1 MRESLHVLE
10 PGSQVQNAIY
20 LAGGTE
26 WPVSPDD
33 WEARARETLEQG
45 PFDYVAGGA
54 GSESTIRANREAF
67 ERRRLRPRMLVG
79 TAERDLSVEVLGLR
93 SPAPFLLAP
102 VGVLSIVH
110 QEAELGVARASK
122 ATGVPMILSSAA
134 STPLEDV
141 AAELGDAQRWFQLY
155 WWSDRELAGS
165 LVDRA
170 AAAGYGAIVVT
181 LDTLT
186 LGWRE
191 RDLGNGYLPFL
202 RGRRARAV
210 LQRPA
215 LPRAAGRAA
224 GGRHPDRVADGAGGV
239 PEPRRSPGPT
249 WTGCATGP
257 TLPILVKGVLRGDD
271 ARLALE
277 HGVDGIVVSNHGG
290 RQVDGSI
297 ASLDAL
303 VEVREEVGPDATVL
317 MDGGI
322 RRGADVLKALAL
334 GADAVLLGR
343 LYAYGLA
350 VGGAAGVEA
359 VIRQLAAELDL
370 TMALAGVRSV
380 RDSTALQ
387 SQTCAERPAP
397 AAVSARCAVS
407 PDCSSCGRRLHSSSA
422 TTGASA
428 PAATVKVAFLQ
439 GEQVVYVTRNGST
452 LRQAVTALLAG
463 PTAAEQRREIASAV
477 PPGTPLR
484 AVSVTGGV
492 ATIDLGEKFAAG
504 TNTAS
509 LSARVTQLVLT
520 ATSVSGVKSVRL
532 QVKGATPLGLFPGF
546 DCATSRP
553 ISAKFARAPDLPPPG
568 QPAPEPTTDPTAA
581 VRELAAAPGR
591 PVVPDRPTP
600 WMGKAG
606 EQTRFKP

>member
-1 MRESLHVLE
+1 MLES
-10 PGSQVQNAIY
+10 GSNVQNAIY
-20 LAGGTE
+20 LAGGSK
-26 WPVSPDD
+26 WPVSPDA

-67 ERRRLRPRMLVG
+67 ERHRLRPRMLVG

-102 VGVLSIVH
+102 VGVLSILH
-110 QEAELGVARASK
+110 PEKELGVARASK

-134 STPLEDV
+134 STALEEV
-141 AAELGDAQRWFQLY
+141 AVELGDAQRWFQLY

-191 RDLGNGYLPFL
+191 RDLENGYLPFL
-202 RGRRARAV
+202 GGEGLAQFFSDPLFRARLDAAPEED
-210 LQRPA
+210 LQTASLMA
-215 LPRAAGRAA
+215 LAAFPNLALTWSDLDWLRART
-224 GGRHPDRVADGAGGV
+224 D
-239 PEPRRSPGPT
+239 
-249 WTGCATGP
+249 
-257 TLPILVKGVLRGDD
+257 LPILVKGVLRGDD

-290 RQVDGSI
+290 RQVDGAI

-380 RDSTALQ
+380 RDLDRSL
-387 SQTCAERPAP
+387 
-397 AAVSARCAVS
+397 
-407 PDCSSCGRRLHSSSA
+407 
-422 TTGASA
+422 
-428 PAATVKVAFLQ
+428 
-439 GEQVVYVTRNGST
+439 VT
-452 LRQAVTALLAG
+452 
-463 PTAAEQRREIASAV
+463 
-477 PPGTPLR
+477 
-484 AVSVTGGV
+484 
-492 ATIDLGEKFAAG
+492 
-504 TNTAS
+504 
-509 LSARVTQLVLT
+509 
-520 ATSVSGVKSVRL
+520 
-532 QVKGATPLGLFPGF
+532 
-546 DCATSRP
+546 
-553 ISAKFARAPDLPPPG
+553 
-568 QPAPEPTTDPTAA
+568 
-581 VRELAAAPGR
+581 
-591 PVVPDRPTP
+591 
-600 WMGKAG
+600 
-606 EQTRFKP
+606 